1 MGVISSVRLIAVTKK
16 TILMYMYICT
26 HVHGLYLSLTVRDRV
41 KIWVRVMV
49 TVMVSVTVMV
59 RVSKV
64 LWFG

>member
-1 MGVISSVRLIAVTKK
+1 
-16 TILMYMYICT
+16 MYMYICT